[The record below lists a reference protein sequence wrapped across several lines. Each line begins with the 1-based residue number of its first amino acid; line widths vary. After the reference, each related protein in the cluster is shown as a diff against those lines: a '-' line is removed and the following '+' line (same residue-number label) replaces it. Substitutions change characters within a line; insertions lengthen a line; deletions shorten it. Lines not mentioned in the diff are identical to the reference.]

1 MLTLDG
7 HAVYVLGSY
16 AVAAIGLIGILV
28 ASYRRWQAMERLVG
42 TLERSEDHPRRPPR
56 RQRDRDDDA

>member
-7 HAVYVLGSY
+7 HAVYVLGAY
-16 AVAAIGLIGILV
+16 AVAAVGLIGILV

-42 TLERSEDHPRRPPR
+42 TLERSDGRPARREGG
-56 RQRDRDDDA
+56 DDDA

>member
-16 AVAAIGLIGILV
+16 AVAAVGLIGILV

-42 TLERSEDHPRRPPR
+42 TLERSEDRPRRR
-56 RQRDRDDDA
+56 GGRDDDA